1 MAGNT
6 TRGKTYMVKRTVTIC
21 HLYPRSMNI
30 YGDTGNVIALSY
42 RLAQRGIDVKVIDCE
57 AGDSLPSDIDIIVA
71 GGGQDS
77 GQLVVEKDL
86 QTKAFTLRSLVKDG
100 VVILTICGTYQL
112 FGHKFVTLRKQ
123 EIKGI
128 SIFDVET
135 RGSDARLIGNV
146 VVDSPFGQLV
156 GFENHS
162 GKTFLGPQ
170 QVPLGKVVKGA
181 GNNGE
186 TGEEGSIVSNAFG
199 TYMHGPVLPKNP
211 QFADELLRRAL
222 ERKYGYAQLNPLP
235 DAEEARA
242 ARIAV
247 HRPR

>member
-1 MAGNT
+1 
-6 TRGKTYMVKRTVTIC
+6 
-21 HLYPRSMNI
+21 MNI
-30 YGDTGNVIALSY
+30 YGDTGNVITLGY
-42 RLAQRGIDVKVIDCE
+42 RLAQRGIDAKIVHCE
-57 AGDSLPSDIDIIVA
+57 AGDTLPSNIDIIVT

-77 GQLVVEKDL
+77 GQLIVEKDL
-86 QTKAFTLRSLVKDG
+86 QTKAATLNSLVKDG
-100 VVILTICGTYQL
+100 VVMLAICGTYQL
-112 FGHKFVTLRKQ
+112 FGHTFITLHDR

-128 SIFDVET
+128 SIFDIET
-135 RGSDARLIGNV
+135 RGSSERLIGNV

-162 GKTFLGPQ
+162 GKTLLSPQ

-186 TGEEGSIVSNAFG
+186 TGEEGAIVNNTFG
-199 TYMHGPVLPKNP
+199 TYMHGPLLPKNP

-222 ERKYGYAQLNPLP
+222 ERKYGYAKLNPLP
-235 DAEEARA
+235 DVEEARA
-242 ARIAV
+242 ARIAA